1 MDDRK
6 VIKRRLLYLTV
17 PIFIDSLLAM
27 MLGMMDTVML
37 SKYADNAVASVG
49 VVNQVFN
56 MVILIFQVTTLGT
69 SVLCAQYYGAGKSEK
84 LKQIVGVSLIFNL
97 FLGILLS
104 VFLFFNGE
112 FLLRMMHLA
121 PELMEDGVRYLKIVG
136 GFAFVQSL
144 SLTIAA
150 VLRSTNLA
158 KFPMFVTLVVNILNA
173 IGNYAL
179 IFGNFGL
186 PEMGAEGA
194 AWATSASRVIA
205 LVILIVLLIRTIVPR
220 IPRKLLIPF
229 PLGELRKMLGIGM
242 PAAGEQISY
251 SLSQV
256 VVTMFTNLIAVEAV
270 VTRTY
275 AMNIVMFSYLFALSI
290 SFGNSILV
298 GQLIGEGRKE
308 EAYRICLDSLKTAM
322 VITAIISGLVAAF
335 GSMIFGLL
343 TDNEEIIKVGVVILC
358 VDFVLEFGRTVNMT
372 MVNALRSAG
381 DAKFPVMLGLFSM
394 WVFATGLSWVFGISM
409 GYGLIGMWVAF
420 MIDENFRAVILLKRW
435 RGKKWMERN
444 LIDTIDQAPVS
455 VTV

>member
-1 MDDRK
+1 MDDKK
-6 VIKRRLLYLTV
+6 VIRRRLLYLTV
-17 PIFIDSLLAM
+17 PILIDSLLAM

-37 SKYADNAVASVG
+37 SKYADNAVAAVG

-56 MVILIFQVTTLGT
+56 MVILVFQVTTLGT
-69 SVLCAQYYGAGKSEK
+69 SVLCAQYYGAQKSEK
-84 LKQIVGVSLIFNL
+84 LTQIVGVSLIFNL
-97 FLGILLS
+97 LLGLLLS
-104 VFLFFNGE
+104 ILLFFNGE

-121 PELMEDGVRYLKIVG
+121 PELMDDGVRYLRIIG
-136 GFAFVQSL
+136 GFAFIQSL

-150 VLRSTNLA
+150 VLRSTNRA
-158 KFPMFVTLVVNILNA
+158 KFPMYVTLVVNILNA
-173 IGNYAL
+173 VGNYAL

-194 AWATSASRVIA
+194 AWATSASRAIA
-205 LVILIVLLIRTIVPR
+205 LVILLFVLIRTVVPK
-220 IPRKLLIPF
+220 IPRKLLFPF
-229 PLGELRKMLGIGM
+229 PFNELKKMLNIGM

-298 GQLIGEGRKE
+298 GQLIGEQRKE
-308 EAYRICLDSLKTAM
+308 DAYRICLDSLKTAM

-335 GSMIFGLL
+335 GSIIFGLL
-343 TDNEEIIKVGVVILC
+343 TDNESIIRVGVIILC

-394 WVFATGLSWVFGISM
+394 WVFATGLSWVLGISL

-435 RGKKWMERN
+435 KSKKWMTRN
-444 LIDTIDQAPVS
+444 LIETDQIPVAVS
-455 VTV
+455 

>member
-343 TDNEEIIKVGVVILC
+343 TDNEDIVKVGVVILC

-444 LIDTIDQAPVS
+444 LIDTIDQVP

>member
-322 VITAIISGLVAAF
+322 VITAIVSGLVAAF

-343 TDNEEIIKVGVVILC
+343 TDNEDIVKVGVVILC

-444 LIDTIDQAPVS
+444 LIDTIDQVP

>member
-97 FLGILLS
+97 LLGILLS

-205 LVILIVLLIRTIVPR
+205 LVILIVLLMRTIVPR

-394 WVFATGLSWVFGISM
+394 WVFATGLSWVFGISL